1 MSHDFTLHQYRVFLK
16 AAELGSITRAANA
29 MSVPQP
35 SVSRSI
41 SRMETALQAKLLERH
56 RGGITLTA
64 AGKRFQTHVHEALRQ
79 FDLANL
85 AASEETSSLSGEVR
99 LAAPESVAGILFQP
113 LVKGFGEQF
122 PRARI
127 RVMTSASVLIPT
139 LMDNRIID
147 LGIIADTHPAP
158 AARAQPLC
166 RESLYLVG
174 PRHNGVFSGNSI
186 KLKQVAKLPLIL
198 NAMQGGF
205 RTRIDEAFRQR
216 DLRPRVLA
224 EIDANEPLLD
234 LVLDAAGFSILPF
247 SAIARRDRIR
257 QFAAA
262 RIVAP
267 EITRVLKLVPTP
279 HQPLPPIGRACARLL
294 RQIVAAEAASAKWR
308 LPKDD

>member
-1 MSHDFTLHQYRVFLK
+1 MPPDFTLHQYRVFLK
-16 AAELGSITRAANA
+16 TAELGSITRAANA
-29 MSVPQP
+29 MAVPQP

-41 SRMETALQAKLLERH
+41 SRMESALQVKLIERH

-64 AGKRFQTHVHEALRQ
+64 AGKRFQPHVFEAIRQ
-79 FDLANL
+79 FELANL

-99 LAAPESVAGILFQP
+99 LAAPESVPGVLFQP

-158 AARAQPLC
+158 ATRAQLLC

-174 PRHNGVFSGNSI
+174 PRDDPAFSG
-186 KLKQVAKLPLIL
+186 KTVTLKQAAKLPLIL

-205 RTRIDEAFRQR
+205 RARIDEAFRQR
-216 DLRPRVLA
+216 DLRPRVIA

-247 SAIARRDRIR
+247 SAIARRDRAR
-257 QFAAA
+257 QFTAA
-262 RIVAP
+262 RIVRP
-267 EITRVLKLVPTP
+267 EITRALKLVPTP

-294 RQIVAAEAASAKWR
+294 RQIVAAEARNAKWR
-308 LPKDD
+308 LPRDD